1 MKKQLRARVLGLL
14 KASHFGPT
22 VLVVTISFLL
32 ALSQF
37 SAIKSFEI
45 ACAILAGQCVVGWTN
60 DLLDYPLDLAAGRK
74 KKPLVAGD
82 ISQSFLKKSLFIA
95 LICALTF
102 SLIGPLGLKGSA
114 IHLLG
119 IGSATAYNFGLKKTL
134 VSLLPYVI
142 SFGAMPW
149 AVYVAAGRTP
159 PAWLYLGFIAFAS
172 AFHFLNVL
180 KDLNWD
186 ISQGVLGLPQRLGKR
201 KSIAIAAC
209 LVVGGL
215 FDVAVR

>member
-1 MKKQLRARVLGLL
+1 MKQVFGGLI

-32 ALSQF
+32 SLSQY
-37 SAIKSFEI
+37 SSIKSLQI

-60 DLLDYPLDLAAGRK
+60 DLLDYPLDQSAGRQN
-74 KKPLVAGD
+74 KPLVAGE
-82 ISQSFLKKSLFIA
+82 ITQRFLKISIFLA
-95 LICALTF
+95 LLAAALL

-114 IHLLG
+114 LHLLG
-119 IGSATAYNFGLKKTL
+119 IASATTYNFGLKKTL
-134 VSLLPYVI
+134 LSPIPYII

-149 AVYVAAGRTP
+149 AVYISAGKTP
-159 PAWLYLGFIAFAS
+159 PVWLYLGFITFAS

-180 KDLNWD
+180 KDLSWD
-186 ISQGVLGLPQRLGKR
+186 ISQGVLGLPQRLGR
-201 KSIAIAAC
+201 RMSIAIAIV
-209 LVVGGL
+209 LVIGGI

>member
-1 MKKQLRARVLGLL
+1 MKRKLIGLV

-82 ISQSFLKKSLFIA
+82 ISQSFLKTSIFIA
-95 LICALTF
+95 LIFALTL
-102 SLIGPLGLKGSA
+102 SLIGPLSFKGTS
-114 IHLLG
+114 IHALG
-119 IGSATAYNFGLKKTL
+119 IASATAYNFGLKKTL

-149 AVYVAAGRTP
+149 AVYVAAGRIP

-172 AFHFLNVL
+172 AFHFLNVV

>member
-1 MKKQLRARVLGLL
+1 
-14 KASHFGPT
+14 

-82 ISQSFLKKSLFIA
+82 ISQSFLKTSIFIA
-95 LICALTF
+95 LIFTLTL
-102 SLIGPLGLKGSA
+102 SLMGPLSFKGTS
-114 IHLLG
+114 IHALG
-119 IGSATAYNFGLKKTL
+119 IASATAYNFGLKKTL
-134 VSLLPYVI
+134 VSLLPFVI

-149 AVYVAAGRTP
+149 AVYVAAGKTP

>member
-1 MKKQLRARVLGLL
+1 MKRKLIGLV

-82 ISQSFLKKSLFIA
+82 ISQSFLKTSIFIA
-95 LICALTF
+95 LIFALTL
-102 SLIGPLGLKGSA
+102 SLIGPLSFKGTS
-114 IHLLG
+114 IHALG
-119 IGSATAYNFGLKKTL
+119 IASATAYNFGLKKTL

-149 AVYVAAGRTP
+149 AVYVAAGSTP

>member
-1 MKKQLRARVLGLL
+1 MKKQSRVRVLGLL

-82 ISQSFLKKSLFIA
+82 ISQSFLKTSIFIA
-95 LICALTF
+95 LIFALTL
-102 SLIGPLGLKGSA
+102 SLIGPLSFKGTS
-114 IHLLG
+114 IHALG
-119 IGSATAYNFGLKKTL
+119 IASATAYNFGLKKTL

-149 AVYVAAGRTP
+149 AVYVAAGSTP

>member
-1 MKKQLRARVLGLL
+1 MKRKLIGLV

-82 ISQSFLKKSLFIA
+82 ISQSFLKNSIFIA
-95 LICALTF
+95 LIFALTL
-102 SLIGPLGLKGSA
+102 SLMGPLSFKGTS
-114 IHLLG
+114 IHALG
-119 IGSATAYNFGLKKTL
+119 IASATAYNFGLKKTL

-149 AVYVAAGRTP
+149 AVYVAAGKTP

-201 KSIAIAAC
+201 KSVAIAAC

>member
-1 MKKQLRARVLGLL
+1 MKRKLIGLV

-82 ISQSFLKKSLFIA
+82 ISQSFLKTSIFIA
-95 LICALTF
+95 LIFALTL
-102 SLIGPLGLKGSA
+102 SLMGPLSFKGTS
-114 IHLLG
+114 IHALG
-119 IGSATAYNFGLKKTL
+119 IASATAYNFGLKKTL

>member
-1 MKKQLRARVLGLL
+1 MKRKLIGLV

-82 ISQSFLKKSLFIA
+82 VSQSFLKTSIFIA
-95 LICALTF
+95 LIFALTL
-102 SLIGPLGLKGSA
+102 SLMGPLSFKGTS
-114 IHLLG
+114 IHALG
-119 IGSATAYNFGLKKTL
+119 IASATAYNFGLKKTL

-149 AVYVAAGRTP
+149 AVYVAAGSTP

>member
-1 MKKQLRARVLGLL
+1 MRKLIGLV

-22 VLVVTISFLL
+22 VLVVTIAFLL

-37 SAIKSFEI
+37 SVIRSLEI

-82 ISQSFLKKSLFIA
+82 ISQSFLKTSIFIA
-95 LICALTF
+95 LIFALTL
-102 SLIGPLGLKGSA
+102 SLIGPLSFKGTS
-114 IHLLG
+114 IHALG
-119 IGSATAYNFGLKKTL
+119 IASATAYNFGLKKTL
-134 VSLLPYVI
+134 VSLLPFVI

-149 AVYVAAGRTP
+149 AVYVAAGSTP

>member
-1 MKKQLRARVLGLL
+1 M
-14 KASHFGPT
+14 
-22 VLVVTISFLL
+22 LVVTISFLL

-82 ISQSFLKKSLFIA
+82 ISQSFLKTSIFIA
-95 LICALTF
+95 LIFALTL
-102 SLIGPLGLKGSA
+102 SLIGPLSFKGTS
-114 IHLLG
+114 IHALG
-119 IGSATAYNFGLKKTL
+119 IVSATAYNFGLKKTL
-134 VSLLPYVI
+134 VSLLPFVI

-149 AVYVAAGRTP
+149 AVYVAAGSTP

>member
-1 MKKQLRARVLGLL
+1 MRKLICLV

-82 ISQSFLKKSLFIA
+82 ISQSFLKTSIFIA
-95 LICALTF
+95 LIFALTL
-102 SLIGPLGLKGSA
+102 SLIGPLSFKGTS
-114 IHLLG
+114 IHALG
-119 IGSATAYNFGLKKTL
+119 IASATAYNFGLKKTL

-149 AVYVAAGRTP
+149 AVYVAAGSTP

>member
-1 MKKQLRARVLGLL
+1 M
-14 KASHFGPT
+14 
-22 VLVVTISFLL
+22 LVVTISFLL

-37 SAIKSFEI
+37 SVIRSLEI

-82 ISQSFLKKSLFIA
+82 ISQSFLKTSIFIA
-95 LICALTF
+95 LIFALTL
-102 SLIGPLGLKGSA
+102 SLIGPLSFKGTS
-114 IHLLG
+114 IHALG
-119 IGSATAYNFGLKKTL
+119 IASATAYNFGLKKTL

-149 AVYVAAGRTP
+149 AVYVAAGSTP

>member
-82 ISQSFLKKSLFIA
+82 ISQSFLKTSIFIA
-95 LICALTF
+95 LIFTLTL
-102 SLIGPLGLKGSA
+102 SLIGPLSFKGTS
-114 IHLLG
+114 IHALG
-119 IGSATAYNFGLKKTL
+119 IASATAYNFGLKKTL

-149 AVYVAAGRTP
+149 AVYVAAGSTP

>member
-82 ISQSFLKKSLFIA
+82 ISQSFLKTSIFIA
-95 LICALTF
+95 LIFALTL
-102 SLIGPLGLKGSA
+102 SLIGPLSFKGTS
-114 IHLLG
+114 IHALG
-119 IGSATAYNFGLKKTL
+119 IASATAYNFGLKKTL

-149 AVYVAAGRTP
+149 AVYVAAGSTP

-209 LVVGGL
+209 LVLGGL

>member
-14 KASHFGPT
+14 KSSHFGPT

-82 ISQSFLKKSLFIA
+82 ISQSFLKTSIFIA
-95 LICALTF
+95 LIFALTL
-102 SLIGPLGLKGSA
+102 SLIGPLSFKGTS
-114 IHLLG
+114 IHALG
-119 IGSATAYNFGLKKTL
+119 IASATAYNFGLKKTL

-149 AVYVAAGRTP
+149 AVYVAAGSTP

>member
-1 MKKQLRARVLGLL
+1 MKRKLIGLV

-82 ISQSFLKKSLFIA
+82 ISQSFLKNSIFIA
-95 LICALTF
+95 LIFALTL
-102 SLIGPLGLKGSA
+102 SLMGPLSFKGTS
-114 IHLLG
+114 IHALG
-119 IGSATAYNFGLKKTL
+119 IASATAYNFGLKKTL

>member
-1 MKKQLRARVLGLL
+1 MKRKLIGLV

-82 ISQSFLKKSLFIA
+82 ISQSFLKNSIFIA
-95 LICALTF
+95 LIFALTL
-102 SLIGPLGLKGSA
+102 SLIGPLSFKGTS
-114 IHLLG
+114 IHALG
-119 IGSATAYNFGLKKTL
+119 IASATAYNFGLKKTL

>member
-1 MKKQLRARVLGLL
+1 MKRKLIGLV

-82 ISQSFLKKSLFIA
+82 ISQSFLKTSIFIA
-95 LICALTF
+95 LIFALTL
-102 SLIGPLGLKGSA
+102 SLIGPLSFKGTS
-114 IHLLG
+114 IHALG
-119 IGSATAYNFGLKKTL
+119 IASATAYNFGLKKTL

-149 AVYVAAGRTP
+149 AVYVAAGKTP

-201 KSIAIAAC
+201 KSVAIAAC

>member
-1 MKKQLRARVLGLL
+1 MKRKLIGLV

-82 ISQSFLKKSLFIA
+82 ISQSFLKTSIFIA
-95 LICALTF
+95 LVFALTL
-102 SLIGPLGLKGSA
+102 SLMGPLSFKGTS
-114 IHLLG
+114 IHALG
-119 IGSATAYNFGLKKTL
+119 IASATAYNFGLKKTL

-149 AVYVAAGRTP
+149 AVYVAAGKTP

-201 KSIAIAAC
+201 KSVAIAAC

>member
-1 MKKQLRARVLGLL
+1 MRKLIGLV

-82 ISQSFLKKSLFIA
+82 ISQSFLKTSIFIA
-95 LICALTF
+95 LIFALTL
-102 SLIGPLGLKGSA
+102 SLIGPLSFKGTS
-114 IHLLG
+114 IHALG
-119 IGSATAYNFGLKKTL
+119 IASATAYNFGLKKTL

-149 AVYVAAGRTP
+149 AVYVAAGSTP

>member
-1 MKKQLRARVLGLL
+1 MKSHGFKRVLALL

-32 ALSQF
+32 SISQF
-37 SAIKSFEI
+37 STIQSLEV
-45 ACAILAGQCVVGWTN
+45 ACAILAGQFVVGWSN

-74 KKPLVAGD
+74 NKPLVAGE
-82 ISQSFLKKSLFIA
+82 ISEQFIKRSIFLALFTA
-95 LICALTF
+95 LLL
-102 SLIGPLGLKGSA
+102 SVVGPLGLEASA
-114 IHLLG
+114 IHALG
-119 IGSATAYNFGLKKTL
+119 IASATAYNFKLKKTIF
-134 VSLLPYVI
+134 SLFPYII

-149 AVYVAAGRTP
+149 AVYVAAGKTP
-159 PAWLYLGFIAFAS
+159 AAWLYLGFIVFAS

-180 KDLNWD
+180 KDLSWD

-201 KSIAIAAC
+201 KSITIAAC

>member
-1 MKKQLRARVLGLL
+1 
-14 KASHFGPT
+14 

-82 ISQSFLKKSLFIA
+82 ISQSFLKNSIFIA
-95 LICALTF
+95 LIFALTL
-102 SLIGPLGLKGSA
+102 SLMGPLSFKGTS
-114 IHLLG
+114 IHALG
-119 IGSATAYNFGLKKTL
+119 IASATAYNFGLKKTL

-149 AVYVAAGRTP
+149 AVYVAAGKTP

>member
-1 MKKQLRARVLGLL
+1 MKRLLIGLI

-32 ALSQF
+32 SLSQY
-37 SAIKSFEI
+37 SALKSLQI
-45 ACAILAGQCVVGWTN
+45 ACAILSGQCVVGWTN
-60 DLLDYPLDLAAGRK
+60 DLLDYPLDQSAGRK
-74 KKPLVAGD
+74 NKPLVAGELT
-82 ISQSFLKKSLFIA
+82 QNFLKYSIFGALLASVFLSLN
-95 LICALTF
+95 
-102 SLIGPLGLKGSA
+102 SPLGLKGSA

-119 IGSATAYNFGLKKTL
+119 IASATTYNFGLKKTL
-134 VSLLPYVI
+134 LSPIPYII

-149 AVYVAAGRTP
+149 AVYVSIGKTP
-159 PAWLYLGFIAFAS
+159 PTWLYLGFIAFAC

-180 KDLNWD
+180 KDLSWD

-201 KSIAIAAC
+201 KSIAIATC

-215 FDVAVR
+215 FDIAVR

>member
-1 MKKQLRARVLGLL
+1 MKRKLIGLV

-82 ISQSFLKKSLFIA
+82 ISQSFLKTSIFIA
-95 LICALTF
+95 LIFALTL
-102 SLIGPLGLKGSA
+102 SLIGPLSFKGTS
-114 IHLLG
+114 IHALG
-119 IGSATAYNFGLKKTL
+119 IASATAYNFGLKKTL

-149 AVYVAAGRTP
+149 AVYVAAGKTP

>member
-1 MKKQLRARVLGLL
+1 MGKQYRRRVLGLL

-32 ALSQF
+32 SLSQF
-37 SAIKSFEI
+37 SALGSLEI

-82 ISQSFLKKSLFIA
+82 ISQSFLKTSIFIA
-95 LICALTF
+95 LIFALTL
-102 SLIGPLGLKGSA
+102 SLIGPLSFKGTS
-114 IHLLG
+114 IHALG
-119 IGSATAYNFGLKKTL
+119 IASATAYNFGLKKTL

-149 AVYVAAGRTP
+149 AVYVAAGSTP

>member
-1 MKKQLRARVLGLL
+1 MKRKLIGLV

-82 ISQSFLKKSLFIA
+82 ISQSFLKTSIFIA
-95 LICALTF
+95 LIFALTL
-102 SLIGPLGLKGSA
+102 SLIGPLSFKGTS
-114 IHLLG
+114 IHALG
-119 IGSATAYNFGLKKTL
+119 IASATAYNFGLKKTL

-215 FDVAVR
+215 FVVAVR

>member
-1 MKKQLRARVLGLL
+1 MKQVLGGLI

-32 ALSQF
+32 SLSQY
-37 SAIKSFEI
+37 STLKSLQI

-60 DLLDYPLDLAAGRK
+60 DLLDYPLDRSAGRQN
-74 KKPLVAGD
+74 KPLVAEE
-82 ISQSFLKKSLFIA
+82 ITQRFLKISIFLA
-95 LICALTF
+95 LLAAALL

-114 IHLLG
+114 LHLLG
-119 IGSATAYNFGLKKTL
+119 IASATTYNFGLKKTL
-134 VSLLPYVI
+134 LSPIPYII

-149 AVYVAAGRTP
+149 AVYISAGKTP
-159 PAWLYLGFIAFAS
+159 PVWLYLGFITFAT

-180 KDLNWD
+180 KDLSWD
-186 ISQGVLGLPQRLGKR
+186 ISQGVLGLPQRLGKNR
-201 KSIAIAAC
+201 SIAIATC

>member
-1 MKKQLRARVLGLL
+1 MKRKLIGLV

-82 ISQSFLKKSLFIA
+82 ISQSFLKTSIFIA
-95 LICALTF
+95 LVFALTL
-102 SLIGPLGLKGSA
+102 SLMGPLSFKGTS
-114 IHLLG
+114 IHALG
-119 IGSATAYNFGLKKTL
+119 IASATAYNFGLKKTL

-149 AVYVAAGRTP
+149 AVYVAAGSTP

-215 FDVAVR
+215 FVVAVR

>member
-1 MKKQLRARVLGLL
+1 MKRKLIGLV

-82 ISQSFLKKSLFIA
+82 ISQSFLKTSIFIA
-95 LICALTF
+95 LVFALTL
-102 SLIGPLGLKGSA
+102 SLMGPLSFKGTS
-114 IHLLG
+114 IHALG
-119 IGSATAYNFGLKKTL
+119 IASATAYNFGLKKTL

-149 AVYVAAGRTP
+149 AVYVAAGKTP

>member
-1 MKKQLRARVLGLL
+1 MKKQSRVRVLGLL

-32 ALSQF
+32 SLSQF
-37 SAIKSFEI
+37 SAIKSLEI
-45 ACAILAGQCVVGWTN
+45 VVAILAGQCVVGWTN
-60 DLLDYPLDLAAGRK
+60 DLLDYRLDLAAGRK

-134 VSLLPYVI
+134 VSLLPFVI

-149 AVYVAAGRTP
+149 AVYVAAGSTP

>member
-1 MKKQLRARVLGLL
+1 MKRKLIGLV

-82 ISQSFLKKSLFIA
+82 ISQSFLKNSIFIA
-95 LICALTF
+95 LIFALTL
-102 SLIGPLGLKGSA
+102 SLIGPLSFKGTS
-114 IHLLG
+114 IHALG
-119 IGSATAYNFGLKKTL
+119 IASATAYNFGLKKTL

-149 AVYVAAGRTP
+149 AVYVAAGSTP

>member
-1 MKKQLRARVLGLL
+1 
-14 KASHFGPT
+14 
-22 VLVVTISFLL
+22 
-32 ALSQF
+32 
-37 SAIKSFEI
+37 
-45 ACAILAGQCVVGWTN
+45 
-60 DLLDYPLDLAAGRK
+60 
-74 KKPLVAGD
+74 
-82 ISQSFLKKSLFIA
+82 
-95 LICALTF
+95 
-102 SLIGPLGLKGSA
+102 
-114 IHLLG
+114 
-119 IGSATAYNFGLKKTL
+119 
-134 VSLLPYVI
+134 
-142 SFGAMPW
+142 MPW
-149 AVYVAAGRTP
+149 AVYVAAGSTP